1 MLRPALA
8 LALAASA
15 ILGCGTPPN
24 QRLLTR
30 TSDYLKAMSYGF
42 DTGHPFDLEI
52 LVRKFPELK
61 GIVMTAPEWVDEY
74 ERLKREADARGEA
87 VYEYRIPYG
96 ASVTIEVT
104 GEKDLTRNYFVPPT
118 GYVHYPFVNKLRV
131 AGLTLDELKAHLER
145 ELALYLKRP
154 EVLVHVH
161 PQPWHHA
168 GVGGGGGGFFQN
180 NQGSDI
186 VVMGI
191 TRLPIYSTRAFTGR
205 ETLVNIL
212 GTSDLP
218 PNAEWRQIR
227 VIRRDPKDPLR
238 KSRVIV
244 CDLWDYFAKAD
255 VRQDIP
261 LAPGDVIF
269 VPQRWS
275 TDDQFW
281 EDWGYVKRVMSDV
294 LFLDAFKDAAKKGGT
309 LRD

>member
-1 MLRPALA
+1 MMRGTLAFFVLAAAALA
-8 LALAASA
+8 
-15 ILGCGTPPN
+15 GCGQPPN

-52 LVRKFPELK
+52 LVRRFPELK
-61 GIVMTAPEWVDEY
+61 GIVMTAAEWVEEY
-74 ERLKREADARGEA
+74 DKMKREADARGDA

-96 ASVTIEVT
+96 ASVTIEVP
-104 GEKDLTRNYFVPPT
+104 GETTLSRTYFVPPT
-118 GYVHYPFVNKLRV
+118 GYVHYPYVNRLRV
-131 AGLTLDELKAHLER
+131 AGLTMDELKAHLER

-154 EVLVHVH
+154 EVLIHINPH
-161 PQPWHHA
+161 PHYGQP
-168 GVGGGGGGFFQN
+168 GTSQGFFQN

-186 VVMGI
+186 VVMGV
-191 TRLPIYSTRAFTGR
+191 TQLPLYSTRAFTGK

-212 GTSDLP
+212 GTTSLP
-218 PNAEWRQIR
+218 ANAEWRQIR
-227 VIRRDPKDPLR
+227 VIRRDAKDPLR

-261 LAPGDVIF
+261 LAPGDVIY

-281 EDWGYVKRVMSDV
+281 EDWGYVKRVMTDV

>member
-1 MLRPALA
+1 MKRAIFA

-15 ILGCGTPPN
+15 ALGCGQPPN

-52 LVRKFPELK
+52 LVRRFPELK

-74 ERLKREADARGEA
+74 DRMKREADARGDA

-96 ASVTIEVT
+96 ASITIEVP
-104 GEKDLTRNYFVPPT
+104 GEATLSRTYFVPPT
-118 GYVHYPFVNKLRV
+118 GFVHYPYVNKLRV
-131 AGLTLDELKAHLER
+131 AGLTMDELKAHLER
-145 ELALYLKRP
+145 ELAVYLKRP
-154 EVLVHVH
+154 EVLIHVNPMPH
-161 PQPWHHA
+161 YGQPGA
-168 GVGGGGGGFFQN
+168 SQGFFQN

-186 VVMGI
+186 VVMGV
-191 TRLPIYSTRAFTGR
+191 TQLPLYSTRAFTGK

-212 GTSDLP
+212 GTTNLP

-227 VIRRDPKDPLR
+227 VIRRDAKDPLR

-281 EDWGYVKRVMSDV
+281 EDWGYMKKVVNEV
-294 LFLDAFKDAAKKGGT
+294 FFLDTVKEAVRKGGT

>member
-1 MLRPALA
+1 MMRSTLA
-8 LALAASA
+8 LALAAA
-15 ILGCGTPPN
+15 LAGCGTPPN

-42 DTGHPFDLEI
+42 DTGHPFDLEV
-52 LVRKFPELK
+52 LVRRFPELK
-61 GIVMTAPEWVDEY
+61 GIVITAPEWVDEY
-74 ERLKREADARGEA
+74 ERMKREADARGES

-96 ASVTIEVT
+96 ASITIEVT
-104 GEKDLTRNYFVPPT
+104 GETALSRSYYVPPT
-118 GYVHYPFVNKLRV
+118 GFVHYPYVNRLRV
-131 AGLTLDELKAHLER
+131 QGLTMDELKAHLER
-145 ELALYLKRP
+145 ELAVYLKRP
-154 EVLVHVH
+154 EVLIHVNPH
-161 PQPWHHA
+161 PHYGQA
-168 GVGGGGGGFFQN
+168 GTAQGFFQN

-186 VVMGI
+186 VVMGM

-205 ETLVNIL
+205 ETLVNVL
-212 GTSDLP
+212 GTADLP
-218 PNAEWRQIR
+218 PTAEWRQIR

-238 KSRVIV
+238 KSRVVV

>member
-1 MLRPALA
+1 MIRSTAA
-8 LALAASA
+8 FALAAA
-15 ILGCGTPPN
+15 ALVGCGTPPN

-42 DTGHPFDLEI
+42 ETGHPFDLGL
-52 LVRKFPELK
+52 LVRRFPELK
-61 GIVMTAPEWVDEY
+61 GIVLTAPEWIDEY

-96 ASVTIEVT
+96 ASITIEVP
-104 GEKDLTRNYFVPPT
+104 GEAVLTRQYFVPPT
-118 GYVHYPFVNKLRV
+118 GYIHYPYVNRLRV
-131 AGLTLDELKAHLER
+131 AGLTMDELKAHLER

-154 EVLVHVH
+154 EVLIHVH
-161 PQPWHHA
+161 AHSWHHP
-168 GVGGGGGGFFQN
+168 GVGGGGFFQN

-186 VVMGI
+186 VVMGM
-191 TRLPIYSTRAFTGR
+191 TRLPVYSARAFTGK

-218 PNAEWRQIR
+218 PEAEWRQIR
-227 VIRRDPKDPLR
+227 VIRRDVKDPLR

-269 VPQRWS
+269 VPRRWS

-294 LFLDAFKDAAKKGGT
+294 LFIDAFKDAAQKGGT
-309 LRD
+309 LRN